1 MGKRNLSEWAAISEI
16 IGMVAVVVSL
26 LLVAYNLGQN
36 TKVMRAA
43 NDNMLYQT
51 QDAILS
57 TYADDPSLVSIYIKH
72 LENEELTEV
81 ESERLWNQQFRDLS
95 MWELAYIRHHE
106 GLFAPDQW
114 YAWNRAYSTQFT
126 SEFPDAWWAEAR
138 TWVRDDFA
146 AHVDAAYARVRE

>member
-1 MGKRNLSEWAAISEI
+1 MPIYT
-16 IGMVAVVVSL
+16 L

-43 NDNMLYQT
+43 NDNVLYQT

-57 TYADDPSLVSIYIKH
+57 AYVEDPSLVSIYIKH
-72 LENEELTEV
+72 RKNEELTEV
-81 ESERLWNQQFRDLS
+81 EYERIWNQHFRDLN
-95 MWELAYIRHHE
+95 MWELAYIRHQE

-114 YAWNRAYSTQFT
+114 YAWNKSYSIHFT
-126 SEFPDAWWAEAR
+126 SEFPEAWWAEAR
-138 TWVRDDFA
+138 TWFRADFA